1 MLGEASSSN
10 CLKIELLRLS
20 TAPSCLRMSA
30 TPPDILR
37 KSLRPDRLLD
47 CGESLSMGPTS
58 DARRSVLAFDARIC
72 ISVALALSYTRA
84 YASGKRT
91 ATASNA
97 VFDSVYMITSDFARA
112 LAVRR

>member
-37 KSLRPDRLLD
+37 ESLRPDRLLD